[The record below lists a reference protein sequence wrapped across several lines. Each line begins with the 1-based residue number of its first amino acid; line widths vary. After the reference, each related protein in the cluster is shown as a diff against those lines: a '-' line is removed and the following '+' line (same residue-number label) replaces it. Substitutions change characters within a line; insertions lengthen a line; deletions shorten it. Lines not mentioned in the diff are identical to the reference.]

1 MDKKPIKRDF
11 IHRGVVFDLYVDHI
25 KYPSGGTDVREVAA
39 HPGGSVVV
47 PMLDDTTVL
56 LIRQYRYP
64 IDTVIYELPAGK
76 LTKGEDPEHCA
87 HRELEEETGYSAGEL
102 IHMISIYTT
111 PGFCTE
117 RLHIYLAENLRSLDG
132 GQRLE
137 VGEDSITVHRMSL
150 RRAINLIESGEITDA
165 KTIVGL
171 LLAARKFNCL

>member
-111 PGFCTE
+111 PRFQRFTPIC
-117 RLHIYLAENLRSLDG
+117 RNSHAFILRPLSSSVKIHPTTLPG
-132 GQRLE
+132 LISSKLSQYSRF
-137 VGEDSITVHRMSL
+137 
-150 RRAINLIESGEITDA
+150 RR
-165 KTIVGL
+165 
-171 LLAARKFNCL
+171 